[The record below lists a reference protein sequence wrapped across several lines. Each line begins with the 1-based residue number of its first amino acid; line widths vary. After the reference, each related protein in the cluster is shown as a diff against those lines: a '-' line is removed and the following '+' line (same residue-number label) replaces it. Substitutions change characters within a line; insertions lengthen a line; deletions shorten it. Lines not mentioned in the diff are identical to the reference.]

1 MVALNR
7 YREQP
12 VVARGDGIE
21 SVALTPQPFADQGF
35 IMGTTAF
42 PPGTGLRLHYH
53 NCIEQV
59 TVLEGLAIAELD
71 GRRHEVS
78 PYDTTQ
84 VEAGVPHR
92 FVNVGEGIMRILWV
106 YGAVHVTRT
115 FPDTGE
121 TVDQFHPQ

>member
-1 MVALNR
+1 MANLIQ
-7 YREQP
+7 YGDQP
-12 VVARGDGIE
+12 PVARGDGIE
-21 SVALTPQPFADQGF
+21 SVALTPQPFSDQGF
-35 IMGTTAF
+35 IMGTTSF

-59 TVLEGLAIAELD
+59 TVLEGEARAELN
-71 GRRHEVS
+71 GRQFAVG

-84 VEAGVPHR
+84 VPAGEPHR
-92 FVNVGEGIMRILWV
+92 FINAGAGTMRILWV

-115 FPDTGE
+115 FPETGE